1 MRKEIKMVKDIYSNI
16 AERTNGDIYIGV
28 VGPVRTGKST
38 FIKRFMENLVIPNI
52 TSDFMR
58 ERALD
63 ELPQSAAGKTI
74 MTTEPKFIPEEA
86 VKVDLGDGASFN
98 VRLIDCVGYIV
109 PSSLGYIENEQ
120 PRMVMTSWFDE
131 EIPFNMAAEIGTQK
145 VITDHS
151 TIGLVVT
158 TDGSVTDIPRSE
170 YAECEERVIREL
182 NELGKPFVVI
192 LNTVSPD
199 SAETKRLADE
209 LTARYDAKVIPVN
222 CLELGEND
230 IKEILREILFSFPI
244 KEINIRT
251 ARWINTLEK
260 GHWLRS
266 EILGCIREA
275 AKDIR
280 LVREAETAVSAMS
293 ECPHVVKAEISSI
306 DLGKGSVTITAE
318 LDSSLFYKILGE
330 ATGIEIESESD
341 LMPLLMEFNE
351 IRRKYQRIEPALAE
365 VEATGYGIVMP
376 ELDELT
382 LEEPKII
389 RQGGKYGVKLKASAP
404 SIHLMKANIN
414 TTVSPIVGTERQ
426 SEELVMYLLDGFDED
441 PTKIWESN
449 IFGKSLH
456 ELVNEGLHNKLYK
469 MPVEA
474 RMKLQ
479 ETLQRVINDGCS
491 GLICF
496 IL

>member
-1 MRKEIKMVKDIYSNI
+1 MVKDIYSNI
-16 AERTNGDIYIGV
+16 AERTGGDIYIGV

-38 FIKRFMENLVIPNI
+38 FIKRFMETLVIPNI
-52 TSDFMR
+52 KSEYMR
-58 ERALD
+58 ERAVD

-86 VKVDLGDGASFN
+86 VEVSVGGGASFN

-120 PRMVMTSWFDE
+120 PRMVMTSRFDE

-151 TIGLVVT
+151 TIGLVIT
-158 TDGSVTDIPRSE
+158 TDGSVTDIPREE
-170 YAECEERVIREL
+170 YEECEERVIREL
-182 NELGKPFVVI
+182 KELGKPFVVI
-192 LNTVSPD
+192 LNTVAPD
-199 SAETKRLADE
+199 SAEAKALAERLTE
-209 LTARYDAKVIPVN
+209 KYDAKVIPVN
-222 CLELGEND
+222 CLELDEAD
-230 IKEILREILFSFPI
+230 IRSIISEILFSFPVR
-244 KEINIRT
+244 EINIRT
-251 ARWINTLEK
+251 AGWINSLEK
-260 GHWLRS
+260 GHWLKT
-266 EILGCIREA
+266 EILDCIRNA
-275 AKDIR
+275 AKDVK
-280 LVREAETAVSAMS
+280 LVREAASAAEAMG
-293 ECPHVVKAEISSI
+293 ECHDVVKAEVTAI
-306 DLGKGSVTITAE
+306 DLGTGSVTITAD
-318 LDSSLFYKILGE
+318 LDSSLFYRILGE
-330 ATGIEIESESD
+330 TTGIEIESETD
-341 LMPLLMEFNE
+341 LMPLLMELSD
-351 IRRKYQRIEPALAE
+351 IRRKYQRIQPALEE

-376 ELDELT
+376 EMEELT

-426 SEELVMYLLDGFDED
+426 SEELVMYLLDGFEND
-441 PTKIWESN
+441 PARIWESN

-456 ELVNEGLHNKLYK
+456 ELVNEGLHSKLCK
-469 MPVEA
+469 MPTDA

-479 ETLQRVINDGCS
+479 ETLERVINDGCS